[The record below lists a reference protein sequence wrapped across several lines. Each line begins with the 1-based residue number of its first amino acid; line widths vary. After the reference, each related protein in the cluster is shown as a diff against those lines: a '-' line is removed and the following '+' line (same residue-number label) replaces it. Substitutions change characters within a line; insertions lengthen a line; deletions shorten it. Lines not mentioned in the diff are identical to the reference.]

1 MHIPTQPIHSWYPM
15 LDKDGNF
22 IELYGWDVVL
32 RHIFTV
38 LVTRPGSR
46 QWQPEFGCNLL
57 DLLFENAS
65 TNENQY
71 ADVIRGAFR
80 WIPYVSLQ
88 KVNAKLNKR
97 TNGTGYNLS
106 ISLTVS
112 YDGETKNV
120 NFVIPPQMDLMNGQ
134 IHDIKVTR

>member
-1 MHIPTQPIHSWYPM
+1 M

-22 IELYGWDVVL
+22 VELYGWDVVL

-46 QWQPEFGCNLL
+46 QWQPEFGCKLL

-65 TNENQY
+65 DNETQY

-80 WIPYVSLQ
+80 WIPYVTLRDVQ
-88 KVNAKLNKR
+88 AKLSKR
-97 TNGTGYNLS
+97 TNGNGYNLS
-106 ISLTVS
+106 ISLSVG
-112 YDGETKNV
+112 YAGETRNV

-134 IHDIKVTR
+134 IHSIKVTR

>member
-1 MHIPTQPIHSWYPM
+1 M

-22 IELYGWDVVL
+22 VELYGWDVVL

-46 QWQPEFGCNLL
+46 QWQQEFGCKLL

-65 TNENQY
+65 TNETQY

-80 WIPYVSLQ
+80 WIPYVTLRDVQ
-88 KVNAKLNKR
+88 AKLSKR
-97 TNGTGYNLS
+97 TNGNGYNLS
-106 ISLTVS
+106 ISLSVG
-112 YDGETKNV
+112 YAGETRNV

-134 IHDIKVTR
+134 IHSIKVTR